1 MSAQERTAIE
11 MALHDLT
18 TWHGLLAANGATPT
32 ETIEEKTY
40 RLAIAMMPLAD
51 REHFPTFKESLEDKH
66 FGVMCRIIEI
76 VGAEERE
83 ACAKIF
89 DGFPDAEG
97 LCGTVTS
104 ASAAKA
110 IRARGA
116 PPPRPAQK

>member
-1 MSAQERTAIE
+1 MS
-11 MALHDLT
+11 
-18 TWHGLLAANGATPT
+18 
-32 ETIEEKTY
+32 ETIEQKTF
-40 RLAIAMMPLAD
+40 RIFTAVFGD
-51 REHFPTFKESLEDKH
+51 REETLEDSMSDPD
-66 FGVMCRIIEI
+66 FRITCKAAAMAI
-76 VGAEERE
+76 AEERE

-116 PPPRPAQK
+116 APKDEVIE